1 MHAPKRVNIT
11 ASATMNF
18 IPNIA
23 VPVFNRG
30 TGAGGAN
37 TNLYGK
43 KFEEFTNNEPRLLAH
58 NYLKVSMGK
67 KNQYYLLKKNEDCE
81 KIFVTQGNLKLL
93 MKTKFGISMFRNP
106 DEAYITIPSDGSPIH
121 IKILE
126 KKEQNVEG
134 SVETKLLSG
143 PSFKREYKLVL
154 GERFNVSYAF
164 CVNSFLQKKIE
175 STDSKYVILNQILR
189 ESEIPVL
196 FGDESN
202 YFAKLDEWLTTEA

>member
-1 MHAPKRVNIT
+1 MNTPKHVTIT

-23 VPVFNRG
+23 VPMFNRG

-43 KFEEFTNNEPRLLAH
+43 KFEELTNNEPRLLAQ
-58 NYLKVSMGK
+58 NYIKVSMGK
-67 KNQYYLLKKNEDCE
+67 KNQYYLLKKTEEYE

-106 DEAYITIPSDGSPIH
+106 DEAYITIPSDGSAIYV
-121 IKILE
+121 KILE

-154 GERFNVSYAF
+154 GERFIVSYAF
-164 CVNSFLQKKIE
+164 CVNSFLQKKLE
-175 STDSKYVILNQILR
+175 SNDPKYLILNQILR
-189 ESEIPVL
+189 ESEIPAL
-196 FGDESN
+196 FGDEWN
-202 YFAKLDEWLTTEA
+202 YFAKLDEWLATDV

>member
-1 MHAPKRVNIT
+1 MLPN
-11 ASATMNF
+11 M
-18 IPNIA
+18 IP
-23 VPVFNRG
+23 VLNRG

-43 KFEEFTNNEPRLLAH
+43 KFEELTNNEPRLLAQ
-58 NYLKVSMGK
+58 NYLKVPLGSK
-67 KNQYYLLKKNEDCE
+67 KQYYLSKKMEHCE
-81 KIFVTQGNLKLL
+81 NVFVTQGNLKLY
-93 MKTKFGISMFRNP
+93 MKNKFGISMFRNP
-106 DEAYITIPSDGSPIH
+106 DEAYITIPTDGSSIH
-121 IKILE
+121 VKILE

-154 GERFNVSYAF
+154 GDRFIVSYAF

-175 STDSKYVILNQILR
+175 STDTKYVILNQIMR
-189 ESEIPVL
+189 ESDIPVL

-202 YFAKLDEWLTTEA
+202 YFTKLDEWLSIYSLPDSRRES